1 MKSMMRCLAAIGL
14 ALLFAGSAFAQE
26 GVVQTVTEGCNKEIN
41 SYCKGVTPGE
51 GRLLA
56 CLYAY
61 GDRLS
66 NRCEFALYDAAVQL
80 ERAIN
85 ALGYVANECRN
96 DLNAYCSVVAPGE
109 GRLLDCLDKNKK
121 KVSKRCTQAI
131 QDVGLKKP

>member
-26 GVVQTVTEGCNKEIN
+26 GVVQTVTEGCSKEIGV
-41 SYCKGVTPGE
+41 YCKGVNPGE

-61 GDRLS
+61 GDKLS
-66 NRCEFALYDAAVQL
+66 NRCEFALYDASVQL

-85 ALGYVANECRN
+85 ALSYVANECRN
-96 DLNAYCSVVAPGE
+96 DLTAYCSAVEPGQ
-109 GRLLDCLDKNKK
+109 GRLLHCLEKNKT
-121 KVSKRCTQAI
+121 KVSRRCTQAI
-131 QDVGLKKP
+131 KDVGYGR